1 MSAMKTRGYGKRDK
15 RGTNVRQTGRTG
27 HSLESCPTVPMS
39 AETRLV
45 VEAHDMV
52 AREMELKWGV
62 GRLQRLVDDALGQK
76 FQAQLDKFNIAL
88 ARNDEADI
96 RKHGASMKR
105 AYDVLDKEADRLGC
119 KTIDPNDYW
128 EMKHPR
134 AEGITIRLVR
144 TAEEMPVMKPDG
156 VAYVCAEEMI
166 EFVPPSVLMIKEAFG
181 GAKVTDMKPKDTVPD
196 DPIPF

>member
-76 FQAQLDKFNIAL
+76 FQAQLDKFNIAWPGMMKL
-88 ARNDEADI
+88 TSE
-96 RKHGASMKR
+96 SMG
-105 AYDVLDKEADRLGC
+105 LL
-119 KTIDPNDYW
+119 
-128 EMKHPR
+128 
-134 AEGITIRLVR
+134 
-144 TAEEMPVMKPDG
+144 
-156 VAYVCAEEMI
+156 
-166 EFVPPSVLMIKEAFG
+166 
-181 GAKVTDMKPKDTVPD
+181 
-196 DPIPF
+196 